1 MDPGC
6 FSELLGCSRQPPAT
20 EQACGPNTPSL
31 SRAPSTPSHHL
42 QSLPRLVS
50 ATTPS
55 SSPPPR
61 SALMFPGSG
70 VIFCG
75 VNPYARATLCALPND
90 VLLKILEALDAQSAA
105 AFGQI
110 CKTLHVFAA
119 SRQAWLV
126 IARTVARTGV
136 LPLPLH
142 NSYPTPASLST
153 PDMKA
158 AIRQAID
165 TQRGFGRASPA
176 AHVHPHLGGNSG
188 QLSTSAYSLLSDQ
201 AVVHTAFLPG
211 GRFLL
216 TVQLDSSFACW
227 DLESPT
233 RTRCVRLQTG
243 SDANADEQR
252 VEPRCVAYW
261 KTGAAYV
268 EFAHDVVEEGDA
280 IIVSLLVVDAIP
292 DPPGLSRK
300 LHVLRIDLPTPNSQ
314 RRTRPPIPNESMYN
328 MRLLAS
334 APIPHPLFVCS
345 SYVHASGHAGL
356 IGDAGSEVIFVL
368 FFNPRPPPSITSLAL
383 TCTLADALAAPGF
396 NVSSRVALIRCNF
409 QTKPTRFY
417 ALGSA
422 DRIILYCES
431 GGCVY
436 SYAHSVAA
444 IRAQA
449 FAWSHE
455 ADTLIVPAPAPHE
468 DPFPE
473 GLHGTP
479 GAPHIQKMCI
489 MLRKPVPAWLE
500 HGEDW
505 IEQAARRDEALRAE
519 REEGAPAV
527 GTARIS
533 AMSMTVDAE
542 TSNLD
547 AFQGLVIGVHDV
559 DVGRMSVPVVSSAS
573 EMSSTA
579 ASATRP
585 HHVPDLH
592 PSSSPPP
599 TPSTLGSPS
608 PLPSASSLANLPV
621 SPVLAPPLPPPQ
633 PPRYRRECRVR
644 YKRTIF
650 PSRLAC
656 TWHELAALGTHG
668 RHAIWIEG
676 DGPPPEEDGA
686 SQVPPPPI
694 PSENLR
700 DESASLRVMLA
711 SVDAHGA
718 GQVPKEVS
726 VPPNVRAQLGRVSCV
741 AFEDSVGALAMA
753 TLDGRVILLQF
764 V

>member
-1 MDPGC
+1 M
-6 FSELLGCSRQPPAT
+6 FS
-20 EQACGPNTPSL
+20 
-31 SRAPSTPSHHL
+31 
-42 QSLPRLVS
+42 
-50 ATTPS
+50 
-55 SSPPPR
+55 
-61 SALMFPGSG
+61 GSG
-70 VIFCG
+70 VISCG
-75 VNPYARATLCALPND
+75 NPYARPTLCALPND
-90 VLLKILEALDAQSAA
+90 LLLKILEALDAQSAV
-105 AFGQI
+105 AFGQV
-110 CKTLHVFAA
+110 CKALHVFAT

-126 IARTVARTGV
+126 IARTVSRTGV

-158 AIRQAID
+158 AIRRAID
-165 TQRGFGRASPA
+165 TQRVLGRASPA
-176 AHVHPHLGGNSG
+176 THVHPYLGTGSS
-188 QLSTSAYSLLSDQ
+188 QRSAYSLLSDQ
-201 AVVHTAFLPG
+201 TVVHTAFLPG

-243 SDANADEQR
+243 SDANTDEER
-252 VEPRCVAYW
+252 LEPRCVAYW
-261 KTGAAYV
+261 KTGGAYV
-268 EFAHDVVEEGDA
+268 EFAHDVVDEGDA
-280 IIVSLLVVDAIP
+280 IIVALLVVETIP
-292 DPPGLSRK
+292 DQPVSRT
-300 LHVLRIDLPTPNSQ
+300 LHVVRIDLPTANS
-314 RRTRPPIPNESMYN
+314 RPRNRPPIPNESMYN

-356 IGDAGSEVIFVL
+356 IGNVGSEVVFVL
-368 FFNPRPPPSITSLAL
+368 FFNPRPPPSVTALAP

-396 NVSSRVALIRCNF
+396 NTSSRVALIQCSFR
-409 QTKPTRFY
+409 TKPTRFY

-449 FAWSHE
+449 FARSHE
-455 ADTLIVPAPAPHE
+455 ADTLIVSAPAAHE

-473 GLHGTP
+473 GQRGTP
-479 GAPHIQKMCI
+479 GAPHIQKMCV

-505 IEQAARRDEALRAE
+505 IEQVARRDEALRME

-527 GTARIS
+527 GTERIS
-533 AMSMTVDAE
+533 TMSMTIDAE

-547 AFQGLVIGVHDV
+547 AFRGLVIGMHDV
-559 DVGRMSVPVVSSAS
+559 DIGRKSVPIVSSPS

-585 HHVPDLH
+585 HHVPASH

-599 TPSTLGSPS
+599 TPSTLGLPS
-608 PLPSASSLANLPV
+608 PLSLAN
-621 SPVLAPPLPPPQ
+621 SPIPPPPPPPQ
-633 PPRYRRECRVR
+633 PQPTRYRRECRVR
-644 YKRTIF
+644 YKRTVF
-650 PSRLAC
+650 PSRLSC

-668 RHAIWIEG
+668 RHGIWIEG
-676 DGPPPEEDGA
+676 DGPPPEEDGVTD
-686 SQVPPPPI
+686 VPPPPI
-694 PSENLR
+694 PPENVR

-711 SVDAHGA
+711 SVQDHA
-718 GQVPKEVS
+718 PKEVFI
-726 VPPNVRAQLGRVSCV
+726 PPNVRAQLGRVSCV

-753 TLDGRVILLQF
+753 TLDGKVILVEF

>member
-1 MDPGC
+1 M
-6 FSELLGCSRQPPAT
+6 FS
-20 EQACGPNTPSL
+20 
-31 SRAPSTPSHHL
+31 
-42 QSLPRLVS
+42 
-50 ATTPS
+50 
-55 SSPPPR
+55 
-61 SALMFPGSG
+61 GSG
-70 VIFCG
+70 VISCG
-75 VNPYARATLCALPND
+75 NPYARPTLCALPND
-90 VLLKILEALDAQSAA
+90 LLLKILEALDAQSAV

-110 CKTLHVFAA
+110 CKALYAFAT
-119 SRQAWLV
+119 SRQAWLI
-126 IARTVARTGV
+126 IARTVSRTGI

-153 PDMKA
+153 QNMKA
-158 AIRQAID
+158 AIRRAID
-165 TQRGFGRASPA
+165 TQRVLGRASPA
-176 AHVHPHLGGNSG
+176 THVHPYLGGGSG
-188 QLSTSAYSLLSDQ
+188 QCSTSAYSLLSDQ
-201 AVVHTAFLPG
+201 TIVHTAFLPG

-227 DLESPT
+227 DLKFPT
-233 RTRCVRLQTG
+233 PTRCVRLQTG
-243 SDANADEQR
+243 SDASADEER

-280 IIVSLLVVDAIP
+280 IIVALLVVDTIP
-292 DPPGLSRK
+292 DQPGLSRK
-300 LHVLRIDLPTPNSQ
+300 LHVVRIDLPTPNS
-314 RRTRPPIPNESMYN
+314 RRRNRPPIPNESMYN

-334 APIPHPLFVCS
+334 ASIPHPLFVCS

-356 IGDAGSEVIFVL
+356 IGNAGSEVIFVL
-368 FFNPRPPPSITSLAL
+368 FFNPRPPPSIAGLAPTS
-383 TCTLADALAAPGF
+383 TLADALAAPGF
-396 NVSSRVALIRCNF
+396 NASSRVVLIQCSF

-444 IRAQA
+444 IRGQA
-449 FAWSHE
+449 FARSHE
-455 ADTLIVPAPAPHE
+455 ADTLIVPAPVSHE

-473 GLHGTP
+473 GQHGTP
-479 GAPHIQKMCI
+479 SAPQIQKMCV
-489 MLRKPVPAWLE
+489 MLRKPMPAWLE

-505 IEQAARRDEALRAE
+505 IEQVARRDEALRRE
-519 REEGAPAV
+519 REEGAPAM
-527 GTARIS
+527 GIDRIS

-547 AFQGLVIGVHDV
+547 AFRGLVIGVHDV
-559 DVGRMSVPVVSSAS
+559 DAGRKSVPVVSSAS
-573 EMSSTA
+573 EMASTA
-579 ASATRP
+579 TPATRP
-585 HHVPDLH
+585 HHVPALH

-599 TPSTLGSPS
+599 TPSTLGPPS
-608 PLPSASSLANLPV
+608 PLSSAASLANLPI
-621 SPVLAPPLPPPQ
+621 SPVTAPPPPPPQ
-633 PPRYRRECRVR
+633 PTRYRRECRVR
-644 YKRTIF
+644 YKRTVF
-650 PSRLAC
+650 PSRLTC

-668 RHAIWIEG
+668 RHGIWIEG
-676 DGPPPEEDGA
+676 DGPPPEEDGV
-686 SQVPPPPI
+686 SEVPPPPI
-694 PSENLR
+694 PPENLR

-741 AFEDSVGALAMA
+741 AFEDSVGALVMA
-753 TLDGRVILLQF
+753 TLDGRVILLEF